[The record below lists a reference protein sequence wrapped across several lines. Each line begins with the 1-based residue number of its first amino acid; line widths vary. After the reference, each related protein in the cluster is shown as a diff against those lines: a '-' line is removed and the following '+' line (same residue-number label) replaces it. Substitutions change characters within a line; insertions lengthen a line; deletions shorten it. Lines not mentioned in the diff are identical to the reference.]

1 VIEERAASEK
11 CEGAVEIRE
20 QEIATVVNVRLH
32 PVEQSDQPIAS
43 NFATVTVAQGI
54 AYVDFGFIEP
64 ALLAKV
70 MVDSQN
76 GRTLPEQ
83 VDGKL
88 VARVSLGLDVMARL
102 QGQMQQVFL
111 NIRPATVNGAKTEP
125 SSTTPVS

>member
-1 VIEERAASEK
+1 ME
-11 CEGAVEIRE
+11 AVETRE
-20 QEIATVVNVRLH
+20 QEKANGVNVRLH

-64 ALLAKV
+64 TMLAKV

-76 GRTLPEQ
+76 GKTLPEQ
-83 VDGKL
+83 VEGKL

-111 NIRPATVNGAKTEP
+111 NIRPALVNGAKTE
-125 SSTTPVS
+125 SASTKPAS

>member
-1 VIEERAASEK
+1 ME
-11 CEGAVEIRE
+11 AVETRE
-20 QEIATVVNVRLH
+20 QEKASAVNVRLY

-70 MVDSQN
+70 AVDSQH
-76 GRTLPEQ
+76 GKTLPET

-88 VARVSLGLDVMARL
+88 AVRISLGLDVLARL
-102 QGQMQQVFL
+102 QGQVQQVFL
-111 NIRPATVNGAKTEP
+111 NIRPAPVNGVKTEP
-125 SSTTPVS
+125 SLTKPAS